1 MSEKE
6 KLRIAD
12 AHTITVLEQPGLNGH
27 VVHERAVKTLEISDD
42 ETIILLFDL
51 GVTA

>member
-12 AHTITVLEQPGLNGH
+12 AHTIAVLEQPALDWH
-27 VVHERAVKTLEISDD
+27 VVHERAVKTLKIRDY
-42 ETIILLFDL
+42 ETIVLPFDP